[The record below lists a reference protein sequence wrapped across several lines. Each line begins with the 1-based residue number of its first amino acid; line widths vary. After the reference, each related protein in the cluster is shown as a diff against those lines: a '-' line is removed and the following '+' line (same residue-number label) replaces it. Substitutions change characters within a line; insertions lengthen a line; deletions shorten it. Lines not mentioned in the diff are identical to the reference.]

1 MDTRA
6 KCSGCRDGDGFDVP
20 ITMAF
25 QPIMNITDG
34 SVFAQEALVRGAD
47 GQGAGEIL
55 ENVSEKNRYAFDQSC
70 RVKAIELAS
79 ELKIAEAGSLL
90 SINFLPNAIY
100 DPRACIRLTLT
111 TAMQYGFPLKRIM
124 FEFTETEKLDTP
136 HLLNILRTYRSMGFL
151 TAIDDFGAGYAGLEL
166 LSKFQPD
173 VVKIDMELI
182 RDIDKDRVKRMIVGP
197 TLKMM
202 HDLEIKVICE
212 GIETF
217 GEMDVLG
224 DMGVELMQGYF
235 FARPSLASLA
245 SVPALETLLDKKTE
259 LPSDLPSLPGM
270 TANG

>member
-6 KCSGCRDGDGFDVP
+6 KCSGCLGGDGYDVP

-25 QPIMNITDG
+25 QPIVNIADG
-34 SVFAQEALVRGAD
+34 SVFAQEALVRGMQ
-47 GQGAGEIL
+47 GQGAGHIL
-55 ENVSEKNRYAFDQSC
+55 KTVSDTNRYAFDQSC
-70 RVKAIELAS
+70 RVKAIELAAD
-79 ELKIAEAGSLL
+79 LKIAEAGSLL

-100 DPRACIRLTLT
+100 EPRACIRLTLT
-111 TAMQYGFPLKRIM
+111 TALQYGFPLKRIM
-124 FEFTETEKLDTP
+124 FEFTEAEKLDTQ

-173 VVKIDMELI
+173 VVKIDMGLI
-182 RDIDKDRVKRMIVGP
+182 RDIDKDRVKRLILGP

-217 GEMDVLG
+217 GEMDVLR

-235 FARPSLASLA
+235 LARPSLHALA
-245 SVPALETLLDKKTE
+245 NVPALEKLKGQQRR
-259 LPSDLPSLPGM
+259 SAG
-270 TANG
+270 

>member
-1 MDTRA
+1 MDPQG
-6 KCSGCRDGDGFDVP
+6 KCNGCRNGDGFDVP

-25 QPIMNITDG
+25 QPIVNVADG

-55 ENVSEKNRYAFDQSC
+55 RTVSEQNRYAFDQAC
-70 RVKAIELAS
+70 RVKAIELAAG
-79 ELKIAEAGSLL
+79 LKIAEAGSLL

-100 DPRACIRLTLT
+100 EPRACIRLTLT
-111 TAMQYGFPLKRIM
+111 TALQYGFPLKRIM
-124 FEFTETEKLDTP
+124 FEFTEAEKLDTA

-151 TAIDDFGAGYAGLEL
+151 TAIDDFGAGYAGLGL

-182 RDIDKDRVKRMIVGP
+182 RDIDKDKVKRTILGP
-197 TLKMM
+197 TLKML
-202 HDLEIKVICE
+202 HDLGIKVICE

-217 GEMDVLG
+217 GELDVLR

-235 FARPSLASLA
+235 LSRPSVASIA
-245 SVPALETLLDKKTE
+245 HVPPLEQLMRHPIK
-259 LPSDLPSLPGM
+259 PSGQDPDPGRM
-270 TANG
+270 TVNG